1 MPQQAAPQPTSLDN
15 RPLPVAP
22 NNSLWRYVS
31 IPVLFLYLQGGIRL
45 SSIRELR
52 RLDPQ
57 EGVQQ
62 WDCITQTDAF
72 SPTEYAEL
80 LQYTKSKMSQ
90 NQLQLF
96 EANKG
101 SGTANQDAIFRSW
114 HKLLIATRYAL
125 CFFESTHESIA
136 MWNGY
141 APNGVAIRT
150 SLSTLEPALEG
161 THREW
166 RISKMLYWDKRR
178 EITPDDTHNDPA
190 LKEVLRH
197 PYLVKGK
204 EYEYE
209 KEIRLCA
216 VDPSERPH
224 LIINGVPPES
234 WIQEIRISPKIW
246 HQDAEVLVDLI
257 AQSCPQLKPFINI
270 SPLTPTPGFAD
281 QFEEQLNADVGKG
294 EAAHWPRFLHSP

>member
-1 MPQQAAPQPTSLDN
+1 
-15 RPLPVAP
+15 
-22 NNSLWRYVS
+22 
-31 IPVLFLYLQGGIRL
+31 
-45 SSIRELR
+45 
-52 RLDPQ
+52 
-57 EGVQQ
+57 
-62 WDCITQTDAF
+62 
-72 SPTEYAEL
+72 
-80 LQYTKSKMSQ
+80 
-90 NQLQLF
+90 
-96 EANKG
+96 
-101 SGTANQDAIFRSW
+101 
-114 HKLLIATRYAL
+114 
-125 CFFESTHESIA
+125 
-136 MWNGY
+136 
-141 APNGVAIRT
+141 
-150 SLSTLEPALEG
+150 
-161 THREW
+161 
-166 RISKMLYWDKRR
+166 MLYWDKRR